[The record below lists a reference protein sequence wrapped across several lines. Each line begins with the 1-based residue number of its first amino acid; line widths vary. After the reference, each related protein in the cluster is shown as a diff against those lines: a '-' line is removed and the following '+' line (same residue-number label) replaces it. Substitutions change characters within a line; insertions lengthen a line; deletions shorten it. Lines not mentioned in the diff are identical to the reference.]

1 MDYEIALNQALDLL
15 ADGEQRRA
23 DRLLQGIIDHAKAR
37 LSGTPEDLERHYFWG
52 RALTAMEEPEQALLR
67 FERALQIDPA
77 HEPSLWETAS
87 IFLHELDKPESARV
101 ILAEKLLPV
110 SPDNALYR
118 ESLRVA
124 EFALRLQKEPPG
136 PGPRT
141 GPAADGPPAAPA
153 RDPAAEKERA
163 AALEREAKDLLRAA
177 GLAEPEDEIV

>member
-37 LSGTPEDLERHYFWG
+37 LTGSPEDLERHYFWG

-87 IFLHELDKPESARV
+87 IFLHEMEKPESARA

-118 ESLRVA
+118 ESLQAA
-124 EFALRLQKEPPG
+124 EFALRLRKEPPG
-136 PGPRT
+136 PGP
-141 GPAADGPPAAPA
+141 AAGGLKAGSH
-153 RDPAAEKERA
+153 RDPSADQERA
-163 AALEREAKDLLRAA
+163 AALDSEAKALLREA
-177 GLAEPEDEIV
+177 GLAEAEDEIV